1 MVHFVSNRLK
11 ILSSD
16 TDIMNFIIG
25 ISVTFTVLGVIIL
38 SLFCPKSC
46 CDDDTET

>member
-1 MVHFVSNRLK
+1 
-11 ILSSD
+11 
-16 TDIMNFIIG
+16 MNFIVG

-46 CDDDTET
+46 CDDDNETER